1 MLESTQG
8 ANHKIQELET
18 ARKDLLNSTSNLD
31 DSLSGNKVAID
42 DAMCSIN

>member
-8 ANHKIQELET
+8 VNHKIQELET
-18 ARKDLLNSTSNLD
+18 ARRDLFNSTSNLE

-42 DAMCSIN
+42 DVQH